1 MEVGRNDLCYCG
13 SNKKYKKCCINKTG
27 TTNQFKFNNQNPVDL
42 LNVFANNYAKS
53 ERNDLEPFFAD
64 FDSTELLKIFA
75 LLQVLPENHGKNIRL
90 EIIQKQIILSN
101 TESKDPVDLKRVKEF
116 VKKKYPYNYQEDPS
130 ENLFTQNIMTPKGN
144 MIIFS
149 GLSENQIFI
158 LQHFLTVLSNKN
170 PQLNDS
176 FRMEALQSCMFLL
189 KISDQIAN
197 HFGYERNLFAE
208 QTKTNDIYFPKNE
221 SIHFDK
227 NVLSYTEKDLQE
239 IATDLGCPINIIDEY
254 LIDLKNEGFESNDDN
269 LNPIIYS
276 PVLKKDEEYII
287 LSPTNIAFSIVN
299 NVLKKAIQYKCI
311 EKFLELFSEVC
322 WFNCRFYLENMGY
335 KQINFVFPNNS
346 NIPVFEGLFLFD
358 QKKIAY
364 VRLVYDI
371 GEAYNPLSPLTSFVD
386 LDADGKIQKRNVK
399 ILKLLLKDERF
410 KDHDFFEI
418 SILNGIGRPTT
429 FLIPEMVLT
438 VSKPVYTQNIS
449 FSMVDLSILFKSGKC
464 KNLTLW
470 NYVKASKKN
479 NLITPFF
486 LDNISFFIAHD
497 ESFYISDDAVDG
509 LLISVGEALPFKAE
523 AIRKFDEHSAL
534 YHEHASESSY
544 PISREIFPA
553 QLSIYS
559 TKAYSPFIPFMV
571 FTPCL
576 RTNIWIKPHKE
587 RCKLTTDSEIFDSEV
602 CIAIAYWF
610 NEVSRELI
618 KLADFENLLEI
629 YIEIETTGFNISSE
643 TICDNFEDEIII
655 ESQNNKII
663 IKLNEHFYSFLYRED
678 NLAERVLIKKI
689 LEKFNKLFIEKG
701 LSSAITSESIDCLID
716 IYMPLGMKKKL
727 LLLFPDNKN
736 IRMDSS
742 NILSLRNLSKFDVN
756 RQIDDLGKLLSPKP
770 YKERKITVKSEK
782 IDLVNSV
789 VTHFYENLRKIS
801 NDFDNNNVLSMLI
814 SMYESSIQSRER
826 FELEVNPMIE
836 CYKNHIDID
845 TFISQKNKKRV
856 ELSTSL
862 RCLIEH
868 FVAEPTS
875 GIKKLT
881 MEVYDSMVAYMVNI
895 INWGFISDSLQFNV
909 DDINIS
915 LLPSGRIGTGKSFEE
930 KVIHPYYNQKFK
942 EDICDFKNNFTNK
955 FILSKNNFD
964 LEISQSDEQF
974 DIAFESEFEISFD
987 DFSKIINLSVYLGYQ
1002 KEEKCGF
1009 YNDTKSNYIHEVSV
1023 KLGLS
1028 KDTVEEFLNKF
1039 SLFNRGSLDNVMELG
1054 FKNQDHYPWRFNREL
1069 SLLRRP
1075 FLIITDNDTDYV
1087 WFGFRS
1093 LEDFKSYFFDKI
1105 YSGRFNGKSPD
1116 MKSFL
1121 RSLNNKNGEDF
1132 NNEVFNFLKLE
1143 LKDVEV
1149 FKEIPIKPKAKLS
1162 NIEDL
1167 GDLDILLID
1176 KTNCKIVAIECKA
1189 INASKT
1195 PYEMSSEFK
1204 KFIGGSKPW
1213 IPKVDK
1219 RNSWV
1224 INNVGQMSKLTK
1236 CLDDF
1241 KEFDFEY
1248 IFLTNEAIPL
1258 PLIQENNI
1266 SYRFVT
1272 FYDVKQNLEI
1282 LFRDRK

>member
-1 MEVGRNDLCYCG
+1 MEIGRNALCYCG
-13 SNKKYKKCCINKTG
+13 SKKKYKKCCINKVEPIDRF
-27 TTNQFKFNNQNPVDL
+27 NLNNQSPIDL
-42 LNVFANNYAKS
+42 LNVFANNYSKS
-53 ERNDLEPFFAD
+53 EKNDLEPFFGE
-64 FDSTELLKIFA
+64 FESSELLKIFA

-101 TESKDPVDLKRVKEF
+101 NERKNPVDLKRLKEF
-116 VKKKYPYNYQEDPS
+116 IKKKYPHNYQEDPS

-158 LQHFLTVLSNKN
+158 LQHFLTTLSNKN
-170 PQLNDS
+170 DQLNDS
-176 FRMEALQSCMFLL
+176 FRIEALHSCMFLL

-197 HFGYERNLFAE
+197 HFGYKRNLFAE
-208 QTKTNDIYFPKNE
+208 QTETNDIYFPKNE
-221 SIHFDK
+221 KIYFNKD
-227 NVLSYTEKDLQE
+227 VLFYTEKDLQE
-239 IATDLGCPINIIDEY
+239 IATYLECPINVIDEY
-254 LIDLKNEGFESNDDN
+254 LVDLKNEGFKSNDVN
-269 LNPIIYS
+269 LNPIINS
-276 PVLKKDEEYII
+276 PIFKNDKGYII
-287 LSPTNIAFSIVN
+287 LSLTNIAFAVVN
-299 NVLKKAIQYKCI
+299 NVLKKAIKYNCI
-311 EKFLELFSEVC
+311 ESFLRLFSELC
-322 WFNCRFYLENMGY
+322 WFNCCFYLESMGY
-335 KQINFVFPNNS
+335 KQVNFMFPKNS
-346 NIPVFEGLFLFD
+346 NTPVFERLFLFD
-358 QKKIAY
+358 KKKIAY
-364 VRLVYDI
+364 VRMVSDT
-371 GEAYNPLSPLTSFVD
+371 GKAYNPLSPLTSFVE
-386 LDADGKIQKRNVK
+386 LDSDGKIQKRNVET
-399 ILKLLLKDERF
+399 LKLLLKDERF

-429 FLIPEMVLT
+429 FLIPEMVLK
-438 VSKPVYTQNIS
+438 VSKPVHTQNIS

-470 NYVKASKKN
+470 NYIKALEKN
-479 NLITPFF
+479 VLITPFF
-486 LDNISFFIAHD
+486 LDNISFFITHG
-497 ESFYISDDAVDG
+497 ESFYVSDNAVDG

-523 AIRKFDEHSAL
+523 AIRGFDEHSAL
-534 YHEHASESSY
+534 YYEHDSVRLY
-544 PISREIFPA
+544 PISREILPA
-553 QLSIYS
+553 QLPIYS
-559 TKAYSPFIPFMV
+559 TKAYSPFIPFMI

-576 RTNIWIKPHKE
+576 VTNIWIKPHKE
-587 RCKLTTDSEIFDSEV
+587 NSKPVTNSEIFDSEI

-610 NEVSRELI
+610 NEVSQELI
-618 KLADFENLLEI
+618 KLADFENLLGI

-643 TICDNFEDEIII
+643 NICDNFEDEIII
-655 ESQNNKII
+655 EFQKDKII
-663 IKLNEHFYSFLYRED
+663 VKLNKHFYTFLYRED

-701 LSSAITSESIDCLID
+701 LFSAITSESIDCIID
-716 IYMPLGMKKKL
+716 TYMPLGMKKKL
-727 LLLFPDNKN
+727 LLLLPDNKN
-736 IRMDSS
+736 IRMESS

-770 YKERKITVKSEK
+770 YKERKLTTKTEK

-789 VTHFYENLRKIS
+789 ITHFYENLRKIS
-801 NDFDNNNVLSMLI
+801 NDFDNDNVLTMLV

-826 FELEVNPMIE
+826 FELEANPMIE
-836 CYKNHIDID
+836 CYKNHFDIY

-856 ELSTSL
+856 ELSISL
-862 RCLIEH
+862 RCLLEH

-875 GIKKLT
+875 GNKRLT

-909 DDINIS
+909 NDINIS

-930 KVIHPYYNQKFK
+930 KVINQYYNQKFK
-942 EDICDFKNNFTNK
+942 EDIYDYKNNFTNK
-955 FILSKNNFD
+955 FQLSKTNFD
-964 LEISQSDEQF
+964 LEISQSEKQF
-974 DIAFESEFEISFD
+974 NIAFESEFEISFD
-987 DFSKIINLSVYLGYQ
+987 IFSKIINLSVYLGYQ
-1002 KEEKCGF
+1002 MEKESDF
-1009 YNDTKSNYIHEVSV
+1009 YKDIKLNYIHDVSKKV
-1023 KLGLS
+1023 GVS
-1028 KDTVEEFLNKF
+1028 KDTIEKFLNKF
-1039 SLFNRGSLDNVMELG
+1039 SLFNRGTLDNVFELG

-1075 FLIITDNDTDYV
+1075 FLIITDNNIDYV
-1087 WFGFRS
+1087 WFGFRA
-1093 LEDFKSYFFDKI
+1093 LIDFKSNFISKI
-1105 YSGRFNGKSPD
+1105 YSGRFNGTSTE
-1116 MKSFL
+1116 MNSFL
-1121 RSLNNKNGEDF
+1121 RSLNNKNGKDF

-1143 LKDVEV
+1143 LKDIEV

-1176 KTNCKIVAIECKA
+1176 KINCRIVAIECKA

-1224 INNVGQMSKLTK
+1224 MSNVGQISKLTK
-1236 CLDDF
+1236 GLDDF
-1241 KEFDFEY
+1241 EKYDFEY

-1272 FYDVKQNLEI
+1272 FYDIKQNLKI
-1282 LFRDRK
+1282 LFQK